1 VLLAADGVSNNES
14 IGQNR
19 IAMTARWVAK
29 SRFGR
34 GSTAEAGRVNRQV
47 EAPPPIREARAL
59 PRSRTP

>member
-29 SRFGR
+29 I
-34 GSTAEAGRVNRQV
+34 ALRQR
-47 EAPPPIREARAL
+47 IDR
-59 PRSRTP
+59 